1 MSKIALETL
10 GCKLNQA
17 EVETLAHQLV
27 AKGYEL
33 TESIEEADIYMLNTC
48 TVTHVAD
55 RKSRQLLKAA
65 RRQNPRATILAAGCY
80 AQRAPEE
87 LGRLGVAN
95 LILGNK
101 EKDRLLEVVG
111 SIGEPRNG
119 TSTGCRSGWQSRTR
133 ALVKI
138 QEGCSTFCSFCV
150 VPYVRGREHS
160 LPLDEV
166 LHEVRAR
173 LAAGHKEIV
182 LTGTNIG
189 RYSWNGHGSRGL
201 PALVRQILNEPGVV
215 RLRLS
220 SLQPKDVSPELVRLW
235 SDERLCPHLHI
246 SLQSG
251 SEAILQRMNR
261 KYTASEY
268 ERAIYSINEAIPD
281 LAITTDIMVGFAGE
295 GQREF
300 EESYKFCERMNF
312 ANMHVFPYSARHG
325 TSASKMPD
333 QVEEKVKKER
343 SRIMLTLARESSQR
357 FRGRFLSRAMKVLW
371 ESRVDNTTWKG
382 LTANYLR
389 VFTQSSD
396 DLSNQLLDVKLLADN
411 GHALVGETVEG
422 GYITNG

>member
-17 EVETLAHQLV
+17 EVETLVRQLV
-27 AKGYEL
+27 AKGYQL
-33 TESIEEADIYMLNTC
+33 TESIGEADIYVLNTC

-65 RRQNPRATILAAGCY
+65 RRQNSRATILAVGCY

-87 LGRLGVAN
+87 LEGLGVAN
-95 LILGNK
+95 LILSNK
-101 EKDRLLEVVG
+101 EKDHLLEVVDR
-111 SIGEPRNG
+111 IGEPQNG
-119 TSTGCRSGWQSRTR
+119 RVTGYRDGWRSRTR
-133 ALVKI
+133 SLVKV
-138 QEGCSTFCSFCV
+138 QEGCGTFCSFCV

-160 LPLDEV
+160 LPFDEV
-166 LHEVRAR
+166 LQEVRAR

-189 RYSWNGHGSRGL
+189 RYNRNGHGSRGL
-201 PALVRQILNEPGVV
+201 AALVREILNEPGVV

-220 SLQPKDVSPELVRLW
+220 SLQPKDLSPELIRLW
-235 SDERLCPHLHI
+235 ADERLCPHLHI

-251 SEAILQRMNR
+251 SEAMLQRMNR
-261 KYTASEY
+261 NYTASEY
-268 ERAIYSINEAIPD
+268 ERAVYSVNEAIPD

-333 QVEEKVKKER
+333 QVEEKAKKER
-343 SRIMLTLARESSQR
+343 SRIMLTLARQSAQR
-357 FRGRFLSRAMKVLW
+357 FRGRFLSRTMKVLW
-371 ESRVDNTTWKG
+371 ESRVDNETWKG

-411 GHALVGETVEG
+411 GHALVGENVEG
-422 GYITNG
+422 GYTTNG